1 MYMCC
6 LVKPGFNIVSVII
19 MIPYKRLEILI
30 IVGIAVTIIESSL
43 ELKPL
48 SVVSCNDRWD
58 CYDDGS

>member
-6 LVKPGFNIVSVII
+6 LVKPGFNIVPVII
-19 MIPYKRLEILI
+19 MIPYKRQEILI

-58 CYDDGS
+58 CYDGCS